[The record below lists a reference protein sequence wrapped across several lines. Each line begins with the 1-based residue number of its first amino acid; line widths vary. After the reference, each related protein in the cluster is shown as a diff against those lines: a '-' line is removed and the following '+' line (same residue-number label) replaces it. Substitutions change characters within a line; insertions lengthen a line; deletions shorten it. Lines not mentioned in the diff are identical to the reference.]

1 MLRLD
6 RVRTLTF
13 AAAALYDADAEGVF
27 SEVTATLARL
37 KPHFTIAVLG
47 EPALG
52 LAPGQLAAAISG
64 LQSPPGGIADAS
76 AALAVPKESILHVSP
91 DPGDLVSAQRAGAQ
105 GVWLNRTGAKRPPE
119 LAADVPALRSL
130 SGLPPL
136 LTMRP
141 PTLR

>member
-6 RVRTLTF
+6 RVRALTF
-13 AAAALYDADAEGVF
+13 AATALYDADAGGVF
-27 SEVTATLARL
+27 ADAPATLARL
-37 KPHFTIAVLG
+37 KPHFTIAVVG

-52 LAPGQLAAAISG
+52 LKPGQLAAAIGG
-64 LQSPPGGIADAS
+64 LQSAPGGIADLS
-76 AALAVPKESILHVSP
+76 ATLAVAEESILHVSP
-91 DPGDLVSAQRAGAQ
+91 DPADLVNARQAGAQ

-141 PTLR
+141 PR

>member
-6 RVRTLTF
+6 RVRALTF
-13 AAAALYDADAEGVF
+13 AAAALYDGDAGDVF
-27 SEVTATLARL
+27 AEAPTTLARL

-52 LAPGQLAAAISG
+52 LAPGRLAAAIAG
-64 LQSPPGGIADAS
+64 LQSPPGGIANLS
-76 AALAVPKESILHVSP
+76 AALSLPKESILHVSP
-91 DPGDLVSAQRAGAQ
+91 DPQDVVIAGQAGAQ
-105 GVWLNRTGAKRPPE
+105 GVWLNRTGAPRPPE
-119 LAADVPALRSL
+119 LPADIPALRSL

-141 PTLR
+141 PT

>member
-6 RVRTLTF
+6 RVRALTF
-13 AAAALYDADAEGVF
+13 AASALYDADVGDVF
-27 SEVTATLARL
+27 ADATATLARL
-37 KPHFTIAVLG
+37 QPHFTIAVVG
-47 EPALG
+47 EAALG
-52 LAPGQLAAAISG
+52 LEPGQLAAAIGG
-64 LQSPPGGIADAS
+64 LQSPPGGIADLS
-76 AALAVPKESILHVSP
+76 AALTVAKESILHVSP
-91 DPGDLVSAQRAGAQ
+91 DPGDLVSARRAGAQ

-141 PTLR
+141 PR